1 MLLPGGL
8 EYAGGIGR
16 WAGYLLD
23 AWPAGKPAR
32 PEIVVV
38 DTRNHGGKAIGIL
51 AFPLALLRLLGLLLS
66 GRLALIH
73 ANMASRGSTIRKS
86 IVVYAAALFGVP
98 VIVHLH
104 GAQFD
109 SFYLGLS
116 PLCQR
121 LVRGTFARARAV
133 LVLGEVWR
141 RFLIDRVGVDEGKIT
156 ILHNGVPPPR
166 APRQMRAPG
175 APCHIVL
182 LGRLEPRKGVPELL
196 SALGSEPLHARAWRA
211 TLAGDGDIEGTR
223 RRAAS
228 LGLADRIAVPGW
240 ISAANADALLAEAD
254 ILVLASHAENMPM
267 SVLEALAHKVA
278 VIATPVGTTPEI
290 LTDGFSVLLVPPGEV
305 EALATA
311 LVRLIDD
318 PAFRDEIAARGNAVF
333 KRRLDIAIV
342 ADRLAALYLDCAP
355 RLADWRDGRAQAE
368 GGSKSAPSSG
378 KG

>member
-23 AWPAGKPAR
+23 AWQVGKAAR
-32 PEIVVV
+32 PEIIVI
-38 DTRNHGGKAIGIL
+38 DTRAHGGKAIGIL
-51 AFPLALLRLLGLLLS
+51 AFPLALLRLLGIFLS

-86 IVVYAAALFGVP
+86 VVVYAAALFGVP

-109 SFYLGLS
+109 SFYLGLK
-116 PLCQR
+116 PFYQR
-121 LVRGTFARARAV
+121 LVRGTFARARTV

-156 ILHNGVPPPR
+156 ILHNGVPQPR
-166 APRQMRAPG
+166 APRRIPPPG
-175 APCHIVL
+175 APCHIAL

-196 SALGSEPLHARAWRA
+196 SALGSAPLRARAWRA

-228 LGLADRIAVPGW
+228 LGQADRIAVPGW
-240 ISAANADALLAEAD
+240 ISAADADALLAEAD

-267 SVLEALAHKVA
+267 SVLEALAHRVA
-278 VIATPVGTTPEI
+278 VIATTVGTTPEI
-290 LTDGFSVLLVPPGEV
+290 LTDGFSVLLVPPGDV

-318 PAFRDEIAARGNAVF
+318 PACRDEIAAQGHDVF

-342 ADRLAALYLDCAP
+342 ADRLTALYLDCAP
-355 RLADWRDGRAQAE
+355 RLADGRDALARATGDSQ
-368 GGSKSAPSSG
+368 SARSSG
-378 KG
+378 KS

>member
-156 ILHNGVPPPR
+156 ILHNGVPPPH
-166 APRQMRAPG
+166 APRQVRAPG

-196 SALGSEPLHARAWRA
+196 SALGSEQLRAHAWRA

-318 PAFRDEIAARGNAVF
+318 PGFRDEIAARGNAVF

-355 RLADWRDGRAQAE
+355 RLADWRDGRARAE